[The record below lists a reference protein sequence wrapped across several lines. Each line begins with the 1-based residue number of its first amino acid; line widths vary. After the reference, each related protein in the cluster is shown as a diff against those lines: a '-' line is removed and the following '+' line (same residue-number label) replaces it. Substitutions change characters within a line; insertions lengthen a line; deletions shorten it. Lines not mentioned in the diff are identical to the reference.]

1 MGRGNGDWL
10 HPRNE
15 GRGNGDWFH
24 PRNEG
29 SGSVGLCVGG
39 GWGRCSDVGG
49 GCRGGGGVGDC
60 GEYVGELLEG
70 GALGERCG
78 RERSDVGGIEEGGDE
93 ILGGG
98 GGEFEGGGCG
108 HVDVGGEPR

>member
-1 MGRGNGDWL
+1 MFVGD
-10 HPRNE
+10 
-15 GRGNGDWFH
+15 
-24 PRNEG
+24 
-29 SGSVGLCVGG
+29 
-39 GWGRCSDVGG
+39 GWGRSGDVGG
-49 GCRGGGGVGDC
+49 GCRGGGAGVGDC
-60 GEYVGELLEG
+60 REYVGELLEG

-78 RERSDVGGIEEGGDE
+78 RERSGVGGIEEGGDE